1 MDWAHLFDLLAA
13 SIRIATPLM
22 FAAMGGILSER
33 AGVFAVGLE
42 GMMLAGACG
51 AAIGVVLSGDP
62 AVGVL
67 CAALCGALLAVVVVV
82 VTVRYG
88 ADNMVTGIAAN
99 ILAVGLT
106 SFLVRTLLGHGA
118 APRIHLNLLG
128 AVRIPVL
135 ADLPGIGPLLF
146 DQPLLTYLAC
156 LVPLPLTLLLNRT
169 RWGLT
174 LRAAGENPMAVF
186 AVGGD
191 PIAIRQWAVV
201 ACGGLAGI
209 GGAVLVLQQV
219 GSFTDNMTA
228 GRGYLALAAIIVGR
242 WKPWPTIAASLLFSA
257 AEALY
262 LRLQVLSLPVSSY
275 VVQMLPYV
283 LAIAVLT
290 GLGRSARLPAAIG
303 AAFRREAK

>member
-1 MDWAHLFDLLAA
+1 MDWSHFLDLLAA
-13 SIRIATPLM
+13 SIRIATPLT

-42 GMMLAGACG
+42 GMMLSGACG
-51 AAIGVVLSGDP
+51 AAIGTVLFGNP
-62 AVGVL
+62 AAGIL
-67 CAALCGALLAVVVVV
+67 CAALCGALLAVVVAI

-99 ILAVGLT
+99 ILTVGLT

-118 APRIHLNLLG
+118 APKVHLDLLG

-135 ADLPGIGPLLF
+135 ADLPGVGALFF

-156 LVPLPLTLLLNRT
+156 LVPLPLTLLLYKT

-174 LRAAGENPMAVF
+174 LRAAGENPTAVF
-186 AVGGD
+186 ALGGD

-201 ACGGLAGI
+201 ACGALAGV

-219 GSFTDNMTA
+219 GAFTDNMTA

-242 WKPWPTIAASLLFSA
+242 WTPWPTIAATLLFSA

-262 LRLQVLSLPVSSY
+262 LRVQVFSLPVSSY
-275 VVQMLPYV
+275 VVQMLPYA
-283 LAIAVLT
+283 LAITVLI
-290 GLGRSARLPAAIG
+290 GLGRSARVPAAVGI
-303 AAFRREAK
+303 AFRREAK